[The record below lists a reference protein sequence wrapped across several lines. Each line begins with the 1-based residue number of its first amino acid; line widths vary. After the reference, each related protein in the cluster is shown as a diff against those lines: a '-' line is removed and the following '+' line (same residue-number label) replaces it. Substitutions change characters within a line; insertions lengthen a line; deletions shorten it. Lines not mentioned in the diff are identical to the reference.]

1 MKQHTA
7 NKSGSFP
14 HALQQ
19 RGAASLIVSL
29 IILALITFVTIYT
42 SKSIILEQK
51 IANNDYR
58 SKQAMEAAE
67 AGIGLAINY
76 YSEDPDA
83 DSDGVLDG
91 LVDSDGDGA
100 GDWNFD
106 ADGDGTNESHS
117 YVVGASNR
125 VIVTATDLSPDNNMT
140 ILRLT
145 SQGFSDDDTA
155 TRTIV
160 QDISTVNPLP
170 NSPSNPFT
178 TRGTVVVTGS
188 ATIHNPEGHST
199 IWSGGDVDLGA
210 NNSTATE
217 VADVT
222 DADYPGCMDNSMD
235 CNVIQSSN
243 KVTVGL
249 DVIEHDSNLANLADS
264 DFFENFFGMSPT
276 NFRASMVTKDTTA
289 ANANTD
295 VQLATN
301 EIIWVEGDTTF
312 SNNTTVGCK
321 AVVTGGNVCSDANT
335 KPSIMIINGN
345 ATFGGTTQFYGIVY
359 VTGSITISGN
369 STVYGALVGASSV
382 TNNTGGSL
390 DIWYNSDVLDRTK
403 RNGPLG
409 SSAGSWR
416 DFI

>member
-1 MKQHTA
+1 MKQTIF
-7 NKSGSFP
+7 NQSGTFP
-14 HALQQ
+14 HHQQQ

-29 IILALITFVTIYT
+29 IILALITMVTIYT
-42 SKSIILEQK
+42 SKSIITEQK

-58 SKQAMEAAE
+58 AKQAFEAAE
-67 AGIGLAINY
+67 AGIGAAINY
-76 YSEDPDA
+76 YSDDPDKN
-83 DSDGVLDG
+83 SDGVLDG
-91 LVDSDGDGA
+91 VYDSDNDGVGDSA
-100 GDWNFD
+100 N
-106 ADGDGTNESHS
+106 SIVS
-117 YVVGASNR
+117 ASNR
-125 VIVTATDLSPDNNMT
+125 VIVTATDLSGNMT
-140 ILRLT
+140 ILRIT

-155 TRTIV
+155 MRTIV

-170 NSPSNPFT
+170 NTPSNPFT
-178 TRGTVVVTGS
+178 TRGTVVVTGA

-222 DADYPGCMDNSMD
+222 DADYPGCMDVAMSCD
-235 CNVIQSSN
+235 VIQSSN

-249 DVIEHDSNLANLADS
+249 DVIEHDSNLSNLSDS

-276 NFRASMVTKDTTA
+276 NFRASMVTLDTTA

-301 EIIWVEGDTTF
+301 EIVWVEGDTEF

-321 AVVTGGNVCSDANT
+321 VVVTGNNMCASANT

-359 VTGSITISGN
+359 VTGTITITGN

-390 DIWYNSDVLDRTK
+390 DIWYNSDVLERVK

-416 DFI
+416 DFII

>member
-1 MKQHTA
+1 MSNYVL
-7 NKSGSFP
+7 NKSNLLP
-14 HALQQ
+14 HPQ
-19 RGAASLIVSL
+19 RQKGAASLIVS
-29 IILALITFVTIYT
+29 IVILALITFVTLYT
-42 SKSIILEQK
+42 SKTILTEQK
-51 IANNDYR
+51 ISNNDYR
-58 SKQAMEAAE
+58 SKQAFQAAE
-67 AGIGLAINY
+67 AGIGSAINY
-76 YSEDPDA
+76 YSEDPD
-83 DSDGVLDG
+83 
-91 LVDSDGDGA
+91 VDSDGNLDSVFDTDNDGV
-100 GDWNFD
+100 GDSSN
-106 ADGDGTNESHS
+106 S
-117 YVVGASNR
+117 VVGASNR
-125 VIVTATDLSPDNNMT
+125 VIVTAQDLSGNMT
-140 ILRLT
+140 IIRVT
-145 SQGFSDDDTA
+145 SQGFSDDDSA
-155 TRTIV
+155 SRTIV

-170 NSPSNPFT
+170 GLPSNPFT
-178 TRGTVVVTGS
+178 TRGTVVITGS

-222 DADYPGCMDNSMD
+222 DANYPSCMDTPMS
-235 CNVIQSSN
+235 CNVLQSSN
-243 KVTVGL
+243 RVTVGL
-249 DVIEHDSNLANLADS
+249 DVIEHDSNLANLSSAE
-264 DFFENFFGMSPT
+264 FFENFFGMSPT
-276 NFRASMVTKDTTA
+276 NFRDSMVSLDTTA

-301 EIIWVEGDTTF
+301 EIIWVEGDTVF

-321 AVVTGGNVCSDANT
+321 VVVTGNNVCADADT

-369 STVYGALVGASSV
+369 STVYGALVGGSSV

-390 DIWYNSDVLDRTK
+390 DIWYNSDVLNRTL

-416 DFI
+416 DFV

>member
-1 MKQHTA
+1 MRHYNF
-7 NKSGSFP
+7 NKSGIFP
-14 HALQQ
+14 HALRQ

-42 SKSIILEQK
+42 SKTIITEQK
-51 IANNDYR
+51 ISNNDYR
-58 SKQAMEAAE
+58 SKQAFEAAE
-67 AGIGLAINY
+67 AGLGAAINY
-76 YSEDPDA
+76 YSEDPDMDSNNVLDNVF
-83 DSDGVLDG
+83 DSDNDG
-91 LVDSDGDGA
+91 IGDS
-100 GDWNFD
+100 
-106 ADGDGTNESHS
+106 TTSVIS
-117 YVVGASNR
+117 ASNR
-125 VIVTATDLSPDNNMT
+125 VIVTAVDLSGNMT
-140 ILRLT
+140 IIRVT
-145 SQGFSDDDTA
+145 SQGFSDDDTS
-155 TRTIV
+155 TRTLV

-170 NSPSNPFT
+170 NTPSNPFT

-210 NNSTATE
+210 NNATATE

-222 DADYPGCMDNSMD
+222 DANYPGCMDTAMA

-249 DVIEHDSNLANLADS
+249 DVIEHDSNLANLS
-264 DFFENFFGMSPT
+264 NNDFFENFFGMPPT
-276 NFRASMVTKDTTA
+276 NFRDSMVTLDTTGA
-289 ANANTD
+289 TANTD

-321 AVVTGGNVCSDANT
+321 VVVTGNNVCATANT

-359 VTGSITISGN
+359 VTGSITITGN

-390 DIWYNSDVLDRTK
+390 DIWYNSDVLERVK